1 MSLYEHMGK
10 EQLEKEIQS
19 LEKQFNEFKSRGLQ
33 LNMSRGNPSK
43 QQLDLSNDIFTRYT
57 LAKDLI
63 CTEEGFDSRNYG
75 CLDGLIEAKRMMAQV
90 LEVPAQNIIIG
101 GNSSLNLMYDT
112 IARAMLFGVYGSEK
126 PWCKYD
132 SIKFLC
138 PVPGYDRHFGICEDM
153 GIEMIN
159 VPMNSEGPD
168 MDLVERLVEEDDT
181 IKGIWCVPMYSNP
194 EGITYSDETVKRFA
208 ALKPAAKDFRIFWD
222 NAYCIH
228 HLQDDHDTLLNIFDE
243 CRKAGNEDIVYIF
256 ASFSKVTYPGAAISA
271 VASSENN
278 LKEIRRHLA
287 KQTIGSDKINQ
298 LRHVKYFKDIDGLKA
313 HMLKQREII
322 KPKFDLV
329 ISALEKEISPLGIAS
344 WSHPKGG
351 YFVSVNTL
359 NGCAKRVVDLC
370 RDGGVI
376 LTAAGATYPYGK
388 DPDDKNIRIAPTFPP
403 EEELQTA
410 MKLFCIALKLASA
423 ERAMN
428 R

>member
-1 MSLYEHMGK
+1 MSIYESMEK
-10 EQLEKEIQS
+10 EELEKEILS

-33 LNMSRGNPSK
+33 LNMARGNPSK
-43 QQLDLSNDIFTRYT
+43 QQLDLSNDIFTKYT

-75 CLDGLIEAKRMMAQV
+75 CLDGLIEAKRLMAQV

-101 GNSSLNLMYDT
+101 GNSSLNLMYDMV
-112 IARAMLFGVYGSEK
+112 ARAMLFGVYGSEK

-132 SIKFLC
+132 KIRFLC

-159 VPMNSEGPD
+159 IPMTESGPD
-168 MDLVERLVEEDDT
+168 MDLIERMVAVDDT

-194 EGITYSDETVKRFA
+194 EGITYSDETVRRFA

-228 HLQDDHDTLLNIFDE
+228 HLQEDHDTLLNIFDE

-271 VASSENN
+271 VAASEKN
-278 LKEIRRHLA
+278 LKEIRKHLT

-298 LRHVKYFKDIDGLKA
+298 LRHVKYFKDINGVKK
-313 HMLKQREII
+313 HMLKQRALI

-329 ISALEKEISPLGIAS
+329 ISILDKEIKPLEIAT
-344 WSHPKGG
+344 WSNPKGG
-351 YFVSVNTL
+351 YFISLNTL

-370 RDGGVI
+370 KDGGVT

-403 EEELQTA
+403 QEELKEA
-410 MKLFCIALKLASA
+410 MELFCIALKLASA
-423 ERAMN
+423 EKAMN

>member
-159 VPMNSEGPD
+159 VPMNSEGP
-168 MDLVERLVEEDDT
+168 
-181 IKGIWCVPMYSNP
+181 
-194 EGITYSDETVKRFA
+194 
-208 ALKPAAKDFRIFWD
+208 
-222 NAYCIH
+222 
-228 HLQDDHDTLLNIFDE
+228 
-243 CRKAGNEDIVYIF
+243 
-256 ASFSKVTYPGAAISA
+256 
-271 VASSENN
+271 
-278 LKEIRRHLA
+278 
-287 KQTIGSDKINQ
+287 
-298 LRHVKYFKDIDGLKA
+298 
-313 HMLKQREII
+313 
-322 KPKFDLV
+322 
-329 ISALEKEISPLGIAS
+329 
-344 WSHPKGG
+344 
-351 YFVSVNTL
+351 
-359 NGCAKRVVDLC
+359 
-370 RDGGVI
+370 
-376 LTAAGATYPYGK
+376 
-388 DPDDKNIRIAPTFPP
+388 
-403 EEELQTA
+403 
-410 MKLFCIALKLASA
+410 
-423 ERAMN
+423 
-428 R
+428 